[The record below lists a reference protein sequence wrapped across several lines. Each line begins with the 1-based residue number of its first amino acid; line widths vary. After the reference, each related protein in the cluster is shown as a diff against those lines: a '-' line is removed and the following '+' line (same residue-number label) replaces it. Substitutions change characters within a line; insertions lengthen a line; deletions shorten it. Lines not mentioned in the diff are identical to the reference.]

1 LIIHTIKEIKRPVK
15 DLIEQFSK
23 LSSATVYEASG
34 KQGYINSAVKPIV
47 REMKVCGPAFTVQC
61 APGDNLMLHKALQ
74 IAHSGDVLIAEVG
87 EAPEYGY
94 WGALMAQSAIA
105 RGIGGLVING
115 SIRDSLE
122 IIEMNFPVFCLGFSI
137 RGTTKASL
145 GLINY
150 PLVFSQ
156 TIIYPGDLILGDNDG
171 LVVVRYEDCKSVL
184 NKSLERVSAEEEKK
198 KKLSIGISSVELNKL
213 EDVFKNLGYK
223 EQ

>member
-1 LIIHTIKEIKRPVK
+1 MIIHTIKEIRRPEK

-34 KQGYINSAVKPIV
+34 KQGYINSAIKPIDK
-47 REMKVCGPAFTVQC
+47 EMKVCGPAFTVQC
-61 APGDNLMLHKALQ
+61 APRDNLMLHKALQ
-74 IAHSGDVLIAEVG
+74 IANAGDILVVDAG
-87 EAPEYGY
+87 DAHEYGY
-94 WGALMAQSAIA
+94 WGALMVESAIS

-115 SIRDSLE
+115 CIRDSLE

-150 PLVFSQ
+150 SLVFSQ
-156 TIIYPGDLILGDNDG
+156 TITNPGDLILGDNDG

-184 NKSLERVSAEEEKK
+184 NKALERVSVEEEKK
-198 KKLSIGISSVELNKL
+198 KKLSMGVSSVELNKM